1 MKLDMRFVVRSVN
14 DLVSGREYTLGAVFS
29 TDPKSPN
36 KKFWEATP
44 SGDIRFVLAK
54 DKVPHRLLKPG
65 QEVTVSIVEDE

>member
-1 MKLDMRFVVRSVN
+1 MKLEMRFVVRSIT
-14 DLVSGREYTLGAVFS
+14 DHVSAREYRLGAVFS

-44 SGDIRFVLAK
+44 SGDLVFVLAK

-65 QEVTVSIVEDE
+65 QEVTLIVAEDE